1 MTNKDCTMPMNLF
14 YTKKDGIKMI
24 IKMFTIEF
32 VLGFPDF
39 WQIYR
44 YSKQNEDHFSSVKMK

>member
-39 WQIYR
+39 
-44 YSKQNEDHFSSVKMK
+44 